1 MAETVSRFT
10 ETYRQ
15 AVEQAAQVVDPRAQY
30 RGVPIRERAMRCIW
44 YGQYLAT
51 DSLRTVDGQALN
63 VTTPGWWNVESG
75 PDFLK
80 GELSFDDGPI
90 QRGDIEIHLYA
101 SGWYDHQHHENPRYN
116 RVLLHVV
123 LWNDREDDFV
133 VNQLGEPV
141 RQLVVED
148 NVAEDLGDLLDQL
161 AHEDFPEPPSP
172 TSGLC
177 RQYAEEGKVD
187 EDWVADF
194 LDHAGD
200 ERILRKARAL
210 SRRVPTEGEEQVFY
224 EALMGALGYKKNK
237 KPFEALARAV
247 PLSALRQLGDE
258 DPVRIQ
264 ASLFRAAGLLPTE
277 NYLPGL
283 PDPETHDLLKRYR
296 ESAARDQALWAGSA
310 LRKEDWNLSGAR
322 PVNFPTRRIAAAA
335 HFLTRNLGHGLLD
348 SFQESLTEI
357 APDPPGTRP
366 REAVRQFRDAQA
378 VLFAAEDP
386 YWSYRCVF
394 AGKPSAK
401 ALRLVGQERVDVIW
415 VNVVLPAL
423 LARARHRNDAALESL
438 LHRVYDCLPVLSET
452 HVTRF
457 MGARVFGDALRAEA
471 LITSAR
477 RQQGIYQ
484 LYTDFERDDRT
495 CEDCAFA
502 RAMLLA

>member
-1 MAETVSRFT
+1 MSAPYARFT

-44 YGQYLAT
+44 YGQYLAIE
-51 DSLRTVDGQALN
+51 SLRTVDGQALDVIN
-63 VTTPGWWNVESG
+63 PGWWNVESG

-80 GELSFDDGPI
+80 GELSFDEGPV

-101 SGWYDHQHHENPRYN
+101 SGWYDHQHHENPNYN

-177 RQYAEEGKVD
+177 RQYAEQGKVD
-187 EDWVADF
+187 EDWIAGF
-194 LDHAGD
+194 FDHAGD
-200 ERILRKARAL
+200 ERILRKARAV
-210 SRRVPTEGEEQVFY
+210 SRRAGAEGEDQVFY
-224 EALMGALGYKKNK
+224 ETLMGALGYKKNK

-247 PLSALRQLGDE
+247 PLSALSQLGGE
-258 DPVRIQ
+258 DPVRVQ
-264 ASLFRAAGLLPTE
+264 ASLFRAADLLPTE
-277 NYLPGL
+277 SFLPGM
-283 PDPETHDLLKRYR
+283 PDQETSDLLAHYR
-296 ESAARDQALWAGSA
+296 EFAATDQALWAGSA
-310 LRKEDWNLSGAR
+310 LHKEDWDLSGAR

-335 HFLTRNLGHGLLD
+335 HFLTRHMAHGLLD
-348 SFQESLTEI
+348 SFQERLPEI
-357 APDPPGTRP
+357 TSDHPEKFP
-366 REAVRQFRDAQA
+366 RETVRQFQEAQA

-394 AGKPSAK
+394 GGKPSAK
-401 ALRLVGQERVDVIW
+401 SMRLVGQERVDVIW

-423 LARARHRNDAALESL
+423 LARARHRDDAALESL
-438 LHRVYDCLPVLSET
+438 LHRVYDSLPALSET

-457 MGARVFGDALRAEA
+457 MGARIFGGALRPED

-477 RQQGIYQ
+477 RQQGLYQ
-484 LYTDFERDDRT
+484 FYSDFERDDRT